1 VVESLFDDLVLDPSS
16 PVFVPVRSNVDL
28 RYAGVLCRCGDSR
41 FQVQGWPRLALGRGG
56 FFWRSVTRVWREAR
70 LPIEHG
76 EPTES
81 PFLPPLFV
89 RCMGCGHDA
98 AVLDDPRVRDAMPS
112 TARGEPKESLR
123 CRSCRRGRFFL
134 SAGFAEDPA
143 DVNRLDI
150 EIVAR
155 CVACAGEG
163 RIAWSHAR
171 PSEQEVRLD
180 LLYGRR

>member
-1 VVESLFDDLVLDPSS
+1 MVERLFDDLVLDPSS
-16 PVFVPVRSNVDL
+16 PVCGCG
-28 RYAGVLCRCGDSR
+28 GVG
-41 FQVQGWPRLALGRGG
+41 FHVYGWPRIALGRGG

-70 LPIEHG
+70 LPLEDG

-89 RCMGCGHDA
+89 RCVRCEREA
-98 AVLDDPRVRDAMPS
+98 ALLDDPRVRDAMPE
-112 TARGEPKESLR
+112 TARREPRESLR
-123 CRSCRRGRFFL
+123 CRACRRGRFAL
-134 SAGFAEDPA
+134 SAGFAEDAA
-143 DVNRLDI
+143 DATRIDV
-150 EIVAR
+150 EIVSR
-155 CVACAGEG
+155 CLACEREG